1 MGWCSGT
8 NILDNVIEKLAA
20 MNLPEEQQLEIVTV
34 LIKAM
39 EDNDYDCHS
48 DSRYYGTPIMDKAMI
63 ALGHEFDEW
72 D

>member
-8 NILDNVIEKLAA
+8 EIFDSVMKKLIEMK
-20 MNLPEEQQLEIVTV
+20 LPEEQQLEIATV

-39 EDNDYDCHS
+39 KGHDWDCHS
-48 DSRYYGTPIMDKAMI
+48 DSAYYGTPLMDKAMI